1 MTSRRVWATLPGFT
15 ATTPVDITVDGYA
28 GKQVDYTVPDY
39 ATVIDPATGEE
50 GADCANHQ
58 FGLWTERYGGLGP
71 NFRAQVPGQQNRQ
84 WIIDVEGTRLVINE
98 WSEPGTT
105 PEQLRQDGRVPRLP
119 ADRLTSRR
127 RTPLRPHIHGRFQP
141 THNRR
146 G

>member
-1 MTSRRVWATLPGFT
+1 MSTWDAAASKISSPASVDDLATVWATLPGFT
-15 ATTPVDITVDGYA
+15 ATTPVDIVVDGYA
-28 GKQVDYTVPDY
+28 GKRVDYTVPDY

-71 NFRAQVPGQQNRQ
+71 NFWAQVPGQQNRQ

-105 PEQLRQDGRVPRLP
+105 PEQLAKMDEFLASLQIG
-119 ADRLTSRR
+119 
-127 RTPLRPHIHGRFQP
+127 
-141 THNRR
+141 
-146 G
+146 

>member
-1 MTSRRVWATLPGFT
+1 MSTWDAAASKISSPASVDDLATVWATLPGFT

-71 NFRAQVPGQQNRQ
+71 NFWAQVPGQQNRQ

-105 PEQLRQDGRVPRLP
+105 PEQLAKMDEFLASLQIG
-119 ADRLTSRR
+119 
-127 RTPLRPHIHGRFQP
+127 
-141 THNRR
+141 
-146 G
+146 

>member
-1 MTSRRVWATLPGFT
+1 MGKRLPCVDVGCGSIEISSPASVDDLATVWATLPGFT

-71 NFRAQVPGQQNRQ
+71 TSG
-84 WIIDVEGTRLVINE
+84 
-98 WSEPGTT
+98 
-105 PEQLRQDGRVPRLP
+105 PRSQ
-119 ADRLTSRR
+119 ASRTDSGSSTSRA
-127 RTPLRPHIHGRFQP
+127 PDS
-141 THNRR
+141 
-146 G
+146 